1 MKTKEFIKRVE
12 ELGYLVNEGYVDWQI
27 SRLNKGQDLLVA
39 LVNKNNLSRISTD
52 FGGWWDIPNEEKSKL
67 LDIIIEFAKTSIEDR
82 KEEKKYY
89 LKHKWISD
97 KTVTY
102 LKFDREYNC
111 NILYLY
117 IGKNLWKKEFTK
129 EEIKGFKQTFNTDL
143 SDFEIVEVEDED

>member
-1 MKTKEFIKRVE
+1 MTTNEFVKAVE
-12 ELGYLVNEGYVDWQI
+12 NLGYEAEKDEECITIRDKNISLACVFTNEAYRINSNFYGMDWGE
-27 SRLNKGQDLLVA
+27 KGGVIFA
-39 LVNKNNLSRISTD
+39 LIFQYACT
-52 FGGWWDIPNEEKSKL
+52 P
-67 LDIIIEFAKTSIEDR
+67 IEDR
-82 KEEKKYY
+82 EEEKEKRYY

-143 SDFEIVEVEDED
+143 NDFEIVEVEDED

>member
-1 MKTKEFIKRVE
+1 MKTNEFIKAVE
-12 ELGYLVNEGYVDWQI
+12 ELGYLVDDGYGYWQI
-27 SRLNKGQDLLVA
+27 WSEKNPIIA
-39 LVNKNNLSRISTD
+39 AVNKIDLSRISTD
-52 FGGWWDIPNEEKSKL
+52 FVGWWAIPNEEKSKL
-67 LDIIIEFAKTSIEDR
+67 LDIIVEFAKTSIEDR

-143 SDFEIVEVEDED
+143 NDFEIVEVEDED

>member
-12 ELGYLVNEGYVDWQI
+12 ELGYPLTSSYYCWQI
-27 SRLNKGQDLLVA
+27 RNEENYLIAVVSKDVLYK
-39 LVNKNNLSRISTD
+39 ISTD
-52 FGGWWDIPNEEKSKL
+52 SGYWDDISDEDKNKL
-67 LDIIIEFAKTSIEDR
+67 LGLLIEFAKTSIEDR
-82 KEEKKYY
+82 DEEKKYY

-143 SDFEIVEVEDED
+143 NDFEIVEVEDED